1 MIGSI
6 ARYAPAIVGG
16 SALAG
21 FGLSFGRD
29 VYKKAKKNWP
39 IILVLVCLAGVY
51 FAGMWLL
58 RNYRTPMGSILKKCG
73 ALIVLAVSCI
83 GVYLGAAVL
92 AAMFAPAILAT
103 QQDSGNL
110 SVDGASDAAG
120 LLSNSPLQWIL
131 VLQGA
136 LFLIG
141 AFVGI
146 WHRRKR
152 RLAWEAEE
160 YNERFLSEHDLEV
173 VDADEKGNLRLR
185 DHADN
190 IGYRLVEDL
199 ELAGELEFMAL
210 GKRNKR
216 GYLEYDDTGKYIR
229 WSGLADVR

>member
-29 VYKKAKKNWP
+29 TYKKAKQNWR
-39 IILVLVCLAGVY
+39 IILVLTRFAGMY

-58 RNYRTPMGSILKKCG
+58 RNYRTPVGTILKKCG

-92 AAMFAPAILAT
+92 AAMFAPAILAN
-103 QQDSGNL
+103 QQEAGNL
-110 SVDGASDAAG
+110 SVDGVSDATG
-120 LLSNSPLQWIL
+120 FLFSFPLLWIL
-131 VLQGA
+131 ILQGV
-136 LFLIG
+136 LFLTG

-173 VDADEKGNLRLR
+173 VDADENGNLRLR
-185 DHADN
+185 DHAEN
-190 IGYRLVEDL
+190 IGYRLMEDL

-210 GKRNKR
+210 GKRSKR
-216 GYLEYDDTGKYIR
+216 GYLEYDATGKYIR